1 MGARGRFGARRVSQV
16 VDLAGEPSTCS
27 GLKGS
32 NEPWCELPLD
42 VETLG
47 SLQRSYPQVHM
58 FPDMETHVPMVS
70 VSIALLP

>member
-1 MGARGRFGARRVSQV
+1 M
-16 VDLAGEPSTCS
+16 TCS
-27 GLKGS
+27 DLKGS

-42 VETLG
+42 VETLV

-58 FPDMETHVPMVS
+58 VPNMETYVPTVS